1 MKNEYAAV
9 KDTASDTE
17 NSCPCKDGKGN
28 RISGLDGLR
37 TLAIT
42 GVTLFHMFPQTIRG
56 GWLGVSLFFVLTGC
70 LLAYTS
76 EKSRISHSFSL
87 RSYIWKRI
95 KRIYS
100 SLLIMILLTVGIYS
114 VLAPDVIK
122 AIRMEVVS
130 VVLGYNNWWQIS
142 ENADYFTRMA
152 NQSPFT
158 HLWFLGIELQYYLL
172 WPLLFGLYTAVS
184 RVLGPRAG
192 TFLFLAG
199 GLAAMG
205 IMPFD
210 YGEGMDMTR
219 LYYGTDTRIYALLLG
234 AALGLYLARH
244 SSSKETGSFRKWSI
258 SLLYLAALF
267 FIGAGYVLLDGQLP
281 QVYQWAMGAY
291 TLVFLLLLL
300 WTADRNLPFGRLMD
314 NPLFRWIGKYSYG
327 IFLWQYPVIFLF
339 RYMKW
344 EGTMPYAMEGL
355 ELLLILLLSVWTEL
369 IAGLLFIPFRLP
381 LRPKRTVLQAAAILL
396 ISLPAFPF
404 MAYGC
409 RGIWN
414 SADSRAQDMAE
425 MKEQFAENEKMLET
439 QQAEVRPLPEET
451 AAKSRPALDH
461 VACIGDSVMLG
472 SAMALRDVL
481 PDCYIDAKVSRYVGA
496 GLDIAK
502 QMDQMG
508 VLGNTVVISLGTNG
522 PLDGQYEGQTKGLLN
537 YLGPDRHIFW
547 VTVHCPATGW
557 QDSNNAYLRQIA
569 QEYPNVTL
577 VDWQGE
583 VTKHPEWLGGDNIHP
598 NNEGTLAYAG
608 LIHDTIAAKMGGA
621 A

>member
-17 NSCPCKDGKGN
+17 NGFPSKGGKGN

-42 GVTLFHMFPQTIRG
+42 GVTLFHMFPHTIRG

-95 KRIYS
+95 KRIYP

-172 WPLLFGLYTAVS
+172 WPLLFGLYIVVS
-184 RVLGPRAG
+184 RVLSPRAG

-199 GLAAMG
+199 GVAAMG

-210 YGEGMDMTR
+210 FGEGMNMTR

-234 AALGLYLARH
+234 GALGFYLARRT
-244 SSSKETGSFRKWSI
+244 SSKEMGTFRKSGA
-258 SLLYLAALF
+258 SLLYFLALLF
-267 FIGAGYVLLDGQLP
+267 TGAGYVLLDGQFP

-300 WTADRNLPFGRLMD
+300 WTADSRLPLGQLMD

-344 EGTMPYAMEGL
+344 EGTMPYAMEAL

-369 IAGLLFIPFRLP
+369 LSGLLSVPSRLFLHP
-381 LRPKRTVLQAAAILL
+381 RKMAIQAAAILL
-396 ISLPAFPF
+396 ISLLAFPF

-414 SADSRAQDMAE
+414 SADSRAADMAE
-425 MKEQFAENEKMLET
+425 MKEQFAENEKMLEA
-439 QQAEVRPLPEET
+439 QQTEAVPIPEEKG
-451 AAKSRPALDH
+451 AESRPALDH

-496 GLDIAK
+496 GLDVAR
-502 QMDQMG
+502 QMNQMG
-508 VLGNTVVISLGTNG
+508 VLGNTVVVSLGTNG
-522 PLDGQYEGQTKGLLN
+522 PLDGQYEEETRGLLD

-547 VTVHCPATGW
+547 VTVHCPATSW

-569 QEYPNVTL
+569 RAYPNVTL

-598 NNEGTLAYAG
+598 NNEGTAAYAA
-608 LIHDTIAAKMGGA
+608 LIHDAIASKM
-621 A
+621 

>member
-17 NSCPCKDGKGN
+17 NICPCKDGKEN

-42 GVTLFHMFPQTIRG
+42 GVTLFHMFPHTIRG

-70 LLAYTS
+70 LLAYTN

-95 KRIYS
+95 RRIYP

-122 AIRMEVVS
+122 AIRMEVAS

-172 WPLLFGLYTAVS
+172 WPLLFGLYIAVS
-184 RVLGPRAG
+184 RVLSPRAG

-199 GLAAMG
+199 GVAAMG

-210 YGEGMDMTR
+210 FGEGMNMTR

-234 AALGLYLARH
+234 GALGLYLARRT
-244 SSSKETGSFRKWSI
+244 SSKEMGTFRKSGA
-258 SLLYLAALF
+258 SLLYFLALLF
-267 FIGAGYVLLDGQLP
+267 TGAGYVLLDGQFP

-300 WTADRNLPFGRLMD
+300 WTADSRLPFGQLMD

-344 EGTMPYAMEGL
+344 EGTMPYAMEAL

-369 IAGLLFIPFRLP
+369 LSGLLSVPSRLFLHP
-381 LRPKRTVLQAAAILL
+381 RKMAIQAAAILL

-414 SADSRAQDMAE
+414 SADSRAADMAE
-425 MKEQFAENEKMLET
+425 MKE
-439 QQAEVRPLPEET
+439 
-451 AAKSRPALDH
+451 
-461 VACIGDSVMLG
+461 
-472 SAMALRDVL
+472 
-481 PDCYIDAKVSRYVGA
+481 
-496 GLDIAK
+496 
-502 QMDQMG
+502 
-508 VLGNTVVISLGTNG
+508 
-522 PLDGQYEGQTKGLLN
+522 
-537 YLGPDRHIFW
+537 
-547 VTVHCPATGW
+547 
-557 QDSNNAYLRQIA
+557 
-569 QEYPNVTL
+569 
-577 VDWQGE
+577 
-583 VTKHPEWLGGDNIHP
+583 
-598 NNEGTLAYAG
+598 
-608 LIHDTIAAKMGGA
+608 
-621 A
+621 